1 MNKHTEHDTRE
12 HLLATGEQLCLQR
25 GFTGMGLSELLKTA
39 EVPKGSFY
47 HYFRS
52 KEAFGVAML
61 ERHYAAYHQRL
72 TELLQSGEGN
82 YRDRILAYYQ
92 QTLNQFCQH
101 GTISGCLTVKL
112 SAEVCDLSE
121 DMRSA
126 MDKGARG
133 VIALLS
139 QALENGRKN
148 HCLTFCGEP
157 LQQAQVLYALWLGAN
172 LQAKISRSFEPL
184 ENALAHV
191 KNIIATP
198 AVYQAFFIT
207 RRPGA
212 FMSSEKLYSPLKVG
226 AITAANRIFMAP
238 LTRLRSIEPG
248 DIPTPLMAEYYRQR
262 ASAGLIIS
270 EATQIS
276 AQAKGYAGAPGIH
289 SQEQIAAWKKITAGV
304 HAENGHMAV
313 QLWHTG
319 RISHASL
326 QPGGQAPVAPSALSA
341 GTRTSLR
348 DENGQAIRVETSMP
362 RALEL
367 GEIPGIVN
375 DFRQAIANAREAGFD
390 LVELHSAHGYLL
402 HQFLSPS
409 SNHRTD
415 QYGGSVENRARLV
428 LEVVDAGIEEWGA
441 DRIGIRISPI
451 GTFQNTDNGPN
462 EEADALYLIE
472 QLGKRGIAYLHM
484 SEPDWAGG
492 EPYTDA
498 FREKVRAR
506 FHGPII
512 GAGAYTVEKAETLI
526 GKGLIDAVAFGR
538 DWIANPD
545 LVARLQRKAE
555 LNPQRAESFYGGGA
569 EGYTDY
575 PTL

>member
-1 MNKHTEHDTRE
+1 
-12 HLLATGEQLCLQR
+12 
-25 GFTGMGLSELLKTA
+25 
-39 EVPKGSFY
+39 
-47 HYFRS
+47 
-52 KEAFGVAML
+52 
-61 ERHYAAYHQRL
+61 
-72 TELLQSGEGN
+72 
-82 YRDRILAYYQ
+82 
-92 QTLNQFCQH
+92 
-101 GTISGCLTVKL
+101 
-112 SAEVCDLSE
+112 
-121 DMRSA
+121 
-126 MDKGARG
+126 
-133 VIALLS
+133 
-139 QALENGRKN
+139 
-148 HCLTFCGEP
+148 
-157 LQQAQVLYALWLGAN
+157 
-172 LQAKISRSFEPL
+172 
-184 ENALAHV
+184 
-191 KNIIATP
+191 
-198 AVYQAFFIT
+198 
-207 RRPGA
+207 
-212 FMSSEKLYSPLKVG
+212 MSSEKLYSPLKVG

-289 SQEQIAAWKKITAGV
+289 SPEQIAAWKKITAGV

-367 GEIPGIVN
+367 EEIPGIVN

-428 LEVVDAGIEEWGA
+428 LEVV
-441 DRIGIRISPI
+441 
-451 GTFQNTDNGPN
+451 
-462 EEADALYLIE
+462 DALYLIE